1 MNETYSASDRFGGL
15 TPQDLNSTEQE
26 SLIALA
32 LTVLTQRH
40 QQGKP
45 IGSSAD
51 TRAYLRIWLGERRT
65 ETFGSLYLD
74 CQHRVLEC
82 PELFHGTIDGAA
94 VYPRVLV
101 QDALQLNAAAVVLFH
116 NHPSGI
122 AEPSRSDEAI
132 TKRLKEALAL
142 VDVRVLDHVV
152 VAAGES
158 VSFAERGLL

>member
-1 MNETYSASDRFGGL
+1 MNEVYSAPDRFLGL
-15 TPQDLNSTEQE
+15 APHDLNSTEQE

-32 LTVLTQRH
+32 LTVLAQRH
-40 QQGKP
+40 QRGQP

-82 PELFHGTIDGAA
+82 RELFQGTIDGAA

-132 TKRLKEALAL
+132 TQRLKEALAL

-152 VAAGES
+152 FTARES

>member
-32 LTVLTQRH
+32 LAVLAQRH
-40 QQGKP
+40 QRGQP

-82 PELFHGTIDGAA
+82 RELFQGTIDGAA

-122 AEPSRSDEAI
+122 AEPSRSDVAI
-132 TKRLKEALAL
+132 TQRLKEALAL

-158 VSFAERGLL
+158 VSMAERGLL

>member
-1 MNETYSASDRFGGL
+1 MNETYSASDRFQGL
-15 TPQDLNSTEQE
+15 VSQELTSTEQQ
-26 SLIALA
+26 SLVALA
-32 LTVLTQRH
+32 LTVLAQRH
-40 QQGKP
+40 QRGQP

-82 PELFHGTIDGAA
+82 RELFQGTIDGAA

-122 AEPSRSDEAI
+122 AEPSRSDVAI
-132 TKRLKEALAL
+132 TQRLKEALAL

-158 VSFAERGLL
+158 VSMAERGLL

>member
-1 MNETYSASDRFGGL
+1 MKEEYSAPDRFRGL
-15 TPQDLNSTEQE
+15 SPQDINLTEQE
-26 SLIALA
+26 TLIALA
-32 LTVLTQRH
+32 LTVLRQRH
-40 QQGKP
+40 QRGQP

-65 ETFGSLYLD
+65 ELFGSLYLD
-74 CQHRVLEC
+74 CQHRILEC
-82 PELFHGTIDGAA
+82 RELFQGTIDGAA

-101 QDALQLNAAAVVLFH
+101 QEALQLNAAAVVLFH

-122 AEPSRSDEAI
+122 AEPSRSDQVI
-132 TKRLKEALAL
+132 TERLRAALAL

>member
-1 MNETYSASDRFGGL
+1 MKKEHSASDRFQGL
-15 TPQDLNSTEQE
+15 APQDLNSTEQE
-26 SLIALA
+26 SLVALA
-32 LTVLTQRH
+32 LAVLAHRH
-40 QQGKP
+40 QRGQ
-45 IGSSAD
+45 SMSCSAD
-51 TRAYLRIWLGERRT
+51 TRAFLRVWLGERRT

-74 CQHRVLEC
+74 SQHRILEC
-82 PELFHGTIDGAA
+82 QELFHGTIDGAA

-101 QDALQLNAAAVVLFH
+101 QDALRLNAAAVVLFH

>member
-1 MNETYSASDRFGGL
+1 MNEVYSASDRFGGL
-15 TPQDLNSTEQE
+15 TSQDLNSTEQE
-26 SLIALA
+26 SVIALA
-32 LTVLTQRH
+32 LTVLAQRH
-40 QQGKP
+40 QRGKP
-45 IGSSAD
+45 IDSSSD
-51 TRAYLRIWLGERRT
+51 TRRYLRVWLGERRT

-74 CQHRVLEC
+74 SQHRVLEC
-82 PELFHGTIDGAA
+82 QELFRGTIDGAA

-101 QDALQLNAAAVVLFH
+101 QDALRLNAAAVVLFH

-122 AEPSRSDEAI
+122 AEPSRSDQVI
-132 TKRLKEALAL
+132 TERVRAALAL